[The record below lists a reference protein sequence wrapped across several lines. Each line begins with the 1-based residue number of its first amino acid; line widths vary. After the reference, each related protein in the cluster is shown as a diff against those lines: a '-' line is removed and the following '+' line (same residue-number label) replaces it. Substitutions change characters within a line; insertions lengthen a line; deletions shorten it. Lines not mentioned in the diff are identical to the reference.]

1 MAQKVPENGGFV
13 AEMWWIL
20 LIFWKNL
27 VGYLWYF
34 CECPVDLDFGLE
46 GLC

>member
-20 LIFWKNL
+20 LIFWKFL
-27 VGYLWYF
+27 MDF
-34 CECPVDLDFGLE
+34 CGIFVAAL
-46 GLC
+46 